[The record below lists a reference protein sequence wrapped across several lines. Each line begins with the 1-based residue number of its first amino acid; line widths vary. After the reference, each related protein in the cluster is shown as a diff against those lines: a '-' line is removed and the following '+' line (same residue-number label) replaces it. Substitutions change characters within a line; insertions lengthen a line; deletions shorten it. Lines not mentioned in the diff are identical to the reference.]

1 MATKPRKDERIDLR
15 VPRELKACVAEAAAV
30 YGMSVSAFI
39 AMSAREQAD
48 RVLRERRG
56 VVLSNDAR
64 GRFLAALDRPA
75 RPAPTAIRRAA
86 KEHRKR
92 TSAG

>member
-1 MATKPRKDERIDLR
+1 MATKHLKDERIDLR
-15 VPRELKACVAEAAAV
+15 VSRELKDCVAEAAAV

-48 RVLRERRG
+48 RVLRQRRG

-64 GRFLAALDRPA
+64 DRFLAALDRSPRAAPA
-75 RPAPTAIRRAA
+75 SIRRAA

-92 TSAG
+92 TSTG